1 MKAHLRQKHDI
12 SAKDSLTIKIDQF
25 HDGTP
30 DVLQTVSTENQN
42 RFNSRI
48 LPGENFSPAENYSPA
63 EIEEINEDD
72 SEAVFDCQENDDS
85 YEDIKNYEDE
95 NFEKNKPDDSESVEF
110 QVEEIEESETFCQE
124 CPECFEQFEN
134 KDQLD
139 SHLRVQHELVRYY
152 FLRFLVIN

>member
-48 LPGENFSPAENYSPA
+48 LPGENFSPAE
-63 EIEEINEDD
+63 IEEITEDD

-95 NFEKNKPDDSESVEF
+95 NFEKNKPDDSESAEF

-139 SHLRVQHELVRYY
+139 SHLRVQNDFVSYY
-152 FLRFLVIN
+152 FLKFLTINYF